1 MSITKNFEIAA
12 FYKFTKLSD
21 AFISKLQND
30 LLSLMTENKIFGTI
44 TLAPDGI
51 NSTISG
57 PLNSIAVI
65 LDRLSFEE
73 CFSDIKAQYSYSNT
87 IPFSKAKIKIKKEI
101 LTFKEN
107 NLPPVAERTGT
118 FITPNEWNSIISDP
132 NVITIDTRNTYE
144 VAAGSFQGAIDP
156 QTETFIEFKDFVR
169 NNLDSKKHK
178 KVAMYCTGGIRCER
192 ASNFML
198 EEGFE
203 EIYQLKGGITSYL
216 RDIKKEDSMWK
227 GNCFIFDDRRELNH
241 NLEQTS

>member
-1 MSITKNFEIAA
+1 MSITKKFEIVA

-21 AFISKLQND
+21 AFISMLQKD
-30 LLSLMTENKIFGTI
+30 LLSLMIDHNIFGTI

-51 NSTISG
+51 NSTIAG
-57 PLNSIAVI
+57 PLNSITVV
-65 LDRLSFEE
+65 LDRLSFED
-73 CFSDIKAQYSYSNT
+73 CFLDIKAQYSYSDI
-87 IPFSKAKIKIKKEI
+87 IPFSKAKIKIKQEV

-107 NLPPVAERTGT
+107 NLPPVTEKTGT
-118 FITPNEWNSIISDP
+118 FIAPEEWNSIISDP
-132 NVITIDTRNTYE
+132 SVITIDTRNTYE

-156 QTETFIEFKDFVR
+156 KTETFIEFKDFVR

-216 RDIKKEDSMWK
+216 REVKQEDSMWN

-241 NLEQTS
+241 NLEKAQ